1 MKFLR
6 NIFTN
11 PFAIATAFIHWLV
24 FFYAIIFENTRL
36 FSDSITFHR
45 SDFAFEWLEYLNVVP
60 LTIIEV
66 TGTFLDSMIGMN
78 LFLIILFII
87 FALFI
92 VNFQWLLIGYWF
104 GKLFLQKE
112 TNNFV
117 ELK

>member
-1 MKFLR
+1 MKTLR
-6 NIFTN
+6 EIFTN
-11 PFAIATAFIHWLV
+11 PVAITFVILHWLV
-24 FFYAIIFENTRL
+24 FFYAIIFENTRW
-36 FSDSITFHR
+36 SSSIIFPR
-45 SDFAFEWLEYLNVVP
+45 SDYAYQWLESLNVIP

-78 LFLIILFII
+78 LFLNILLII

-104 GKLFLQKE
+104 GKLFLHKE